1 MPLIDVRL
9 LEGVFSA
16 EERQQLA
23 ERLIDAVV
31 AVKGGA
37 FPGRDPRS

>member
-9 LEGVFSA
+9 LEGVFSR

-23 ERLIDAVV
+23 ENLIDAV
-31 AVKGGA
+31 A
-37 FPGRDPRS
+37 